1 MTDIAAVTTET
12 IQTEVTA
19 IIDAMTKDPVWTAR
33 IERLIAQTIQQKIA
47 SQVAAMDQEILAL
60 VNQHADENFN
70 KIVERVGDVVNNPD
84 RLERIDRAVNQSIT
98 QRIAAQV
105 GNMDI
110 IDVVKQ
116 QVDENYR
123 LAEEQAR
130 QNKPAVEP
138 PVAIRELKVG
148 ESATINNLAVTGSI
162 NTDNAAWVNLA
173 KSISERTIEDITPK
187 WRDQLS
193 KQVAEYIGTKGIE
206 FGNVKLNG
214 APIFSGKRLNESITE
229 SNLHVVGALRG
240 LRVIGAAELNDTLIV
255 ATKRVGINTDTP
267 DMALSVWDEEVSV
280 NIGKYKS
287 NQAYIGTARNQGV
300 SIGVNRIPQL
310 EIDTEG
316 VTTIKKLRVG
326 LHTISHHPEVPGW
339 AGHRGD
345 LVFTSQPRED
355 KVFGWICLGS
365 FAWQPLKSA

>member
-1 MTDIAAVTTET
+1 MTDAITKAAQDE
-12 IQTEVTA
+12 IIA
-19 IIDAMTKDPVWTAR
+19 IIDTMVSDPVWIAR
-33 IERLIAQTIQQKIA
+33 IERLIAQTISQKI
-47 SQVAAMDQEILAL
+47 SEQIGAMDQEILAL
-60 VNQHADENFN
+60 VNKQADENFN
-70 KIVERVGDVVNNPD
+70 KIVDRVGDVVNDPD

-105 GNMDI
+105 SNMDI

-123 LAEEQAR
+123 LAEEQTR

-138 PVAIRELKVG
+138 PVAIRELRVS
-148 ESATINNLAVTGSI
+148 ESAAINNLAVTGSI
-162 NTDNAAWVNLA
+162 NTDNAAWTDLA
-173 KSISERTIEDITPK
+173 KSIGDRTIAEITPQ

-193 KQVAEYIGTKGIE
+193 QQVAEYIGTKGIE
-206 FGNVKLNG
+206 FENVRLNG

>member
-1 MTDIAAVTTET
+1 MTDIATET
-12 IQTEVTA
+12 THVIQSEVAA
-19 IIDAMTKDPVWTAR
+19 IIDTMVKDPVWTAR

-47 SQVAAMDQEILAL
+47 DQVAAMDQEILAL
-60 VNQHADENFN
+60 VNQQADQAFG
-70 KIVERVGDVVNNPD
+70 KIIDQVGNVVNNPD

-105 GNMDI
+105 SNMDI

-116 QVDENYR
+116 QVNENYR

-138 PVAIRELKVG
+138 PVAIRELRVS
-148 ESATINNLAVTGSI
+148 ESAAINNLAVTGSI
-162 NTDNAAWVNLA
+162 NTDNAAWATLA
-173 KSISERTIEDITPK
+173 KSIGDRTIAEITPK

-193 KQVAEYIGTKGIE
+193 QQVAEYIGTKGIE
-206 FGNVKLNG
+206 FENVRLNG
-214 APIFSGKRLNESITE
+214 APIFQGKRLNESITE

-287 NQAYIGTARNQGV
+287 NQAYIGTGRNQGV

-310 EIDTEG
+310 EIDTDG
-316 VTTIKKLRVG
+316 VTTVKKLRVG
-326 LHTISHHPEVPGW
+326 LHTISHSAEVPGW
-339 AGHRGD
+339 SGHRGD
-345 LVFTSQPRED
+345 LVFNAQPRED